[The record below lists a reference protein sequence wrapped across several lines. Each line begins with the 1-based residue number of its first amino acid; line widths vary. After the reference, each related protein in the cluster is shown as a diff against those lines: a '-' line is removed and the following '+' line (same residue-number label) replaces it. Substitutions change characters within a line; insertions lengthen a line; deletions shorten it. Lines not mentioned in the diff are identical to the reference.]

1 MDLVQA
7 LAAITEMAGL
17 LFGALL
23 AIPASSELSKMWP
36 DK

>member
-1 MDLVQA
+1 MDLLQA
-7 LAAITEMAGL
+7 LAAVAEMAGL

-23 AIPASSELSKMWP
+23 AIPASVELSKMWP